1 MVGNVLVMCLLI
13 LGFLF
18 PVQLIKA
25 IRGEDK
31 EETERHTILSSL
43 CFGFILLII
52 GMFLNTAIHM

>member
-18 PVQLIKA
+18 PVQWIQAL
-25 IRGEDK
+25 RGEDK

-52 GMFLNTAIHM
+52 GMFLTTAIHV

>member
-1 MVGNVLVMCLLI
+1 MVGDVFVVCLLI

-31 EETERHTILSSL
+31 EETERHTILSGL
-43 CFGFILLII
+43 CFGLILLII
-52 GMFLNTAIHM
+52 GMFLNTAIRV

>member
-25 IRGEDK
+25 IRGEDM
-31 EETERHTILSSL
+31 EEPERHTILSSL

-52 GMFLNTAIHM
+52 RMFLNTAIHV